1 VRVRNI
7 PPEKRC
13 DDHAAYAGSLVGVTL
28 EVDQATLHKPEYCRI
43 LLGYRDINNLPE
55 TAESVLGDYFYIF
68 SYEVETIVAQ
78 RPPVMRNAV
87 TVTNTSVPSSPKR
100 ARTGSYSAAS
110 AASGDGQTG
119 DNSQSVG
126 TGIGRSHTQVLETV
140 PERYSHEESEGY
152 NEILI
157 DTIARER
164 RLKNAEI
171 HDATFEEGSTLV
183 GHVSP
188 RVGKALPDVVSPLAL
203 ITPVVEKEVV
213 STVNGKKYENGCV
226 LCCCYDWSWLDI

>member
-1 VRVRNI
+1 MKTFDAVLNLSPWSAAIGASGMLNKAWVRVRNI

-78 RPPVMRNAV
+78 RPPVMRNDV

-140 PERYSHEESEGY
+140 PERDSHEESEGY
-152 NEILI
+152 N
-157 DTIARER
+157 
-164 RLKNAEI
+164 
-171 HDATFEEGSTLV
+171 
-183 GHVSP
+183 
-188 RVGKALPDVVSPLAL
+188 
-203 ITPVVEKEVV
+203 
-213 STVNGKKYENGCV
+213 
-226 LCCCYDWSWLDI
+226 